1 MQRLRHDR
9 LRRPAAIG
17 GLLGFL
23 LLPAPLG
30 GDGGATTIRVSIGS
44 TGGQADEDSLS
55 PSISG
60 DGRFVA
66 FESAA
71 SNLVPGDANAST
83 DVFVRDVKTGTTWRV
98 SVDSV
103 GGEADGDSSL
113 PSLSTNGRFV
123 AFRSAASNL
132 VPGDT
137 NGLWD
142 VFVRDVKTASTT
154 RVSVDSAGGEADG
167 DSFFPSISGNG
178 RVVAFSSV
186 ASNLVP
192 GDSNTL
198 PDVFVHDARTR
209 STTLVS
215 VDSAGG
221 EADGDSF
228 FPSISGNGRV
238 VAFSSAASN
247 LVPGDSNGLL
257 DVFVRDLK
265 TGSTTRVSVGSSGG
279 QGNGIGGAPSISGN
293 GRFVAFWSVASSLVP
308 DDTNGS
314 ADVFV
319 HDGKTGTTTRVSL
332 DSSGA
337 QAMGAGVDPS
347 ISGNGRSVA
356 FVSGATTLVPADTN
370 GALDVFLRRR

>member
-1 MQRLRHDR
+1 MRRLRHDR
-9 LRRPAAIG
+9 LARPAAIG
-17 GLLGFL
+17 GLVGFL
-23 LLPAPLG
+23 LLPAPLDG
-30 GDGGATTIRVSIGS
+30 GGGATTIRVSIGS
-44 TGGQADEDSLS
+44 TREQADEDSLS
-55 PSISG
+55 PSITG

-66 FESAA
+66 FESTA
-71 SNLVPGDANAST
+71 SNLVPGDTNAST
-83 DVFVRDVKTGTTWRV
+83 DVFVRDVRTGTTSRV
-98 SVDSV
+98 SVDS
-103 GGEADGDSSL
+103 G
-113 PSLSTNGRFV
+113 
-123 AFRSAASNL
+123 
-132 VPGDT
+132 
-137 NGLWD
+137 
-142 VFVRDVKTASTT
+142 
-154 RVSVDSAGGEADG
+154 GGEADG

-215 VDSAGG
+215 VDLAGG
-221 EADGDSF
+221 PANGPSNS
-228 FPSISGNGRV
+228 PSISGNGRF

-257 DVFVRDLK
+257 DVFLHDVK
-265 TGSTTRVSVGSSGG
+265 TGSTTRVSVASAGG
-279 QGNGIGGAPSISGN
+279 QGNGIGGAPSISAN

-308 DDTNGS
+308 DDTNAS

-319 HDGKTGTTTRVSL
+319 HDGKTGTTTRVSV
-332 DSSGA
+332 DSSGV
-337 QAMGAGVDPS
+337 QAFGGGVDPS

-356 FVSGATTLVPADTN
+356 FVSGATTLVSGDTN